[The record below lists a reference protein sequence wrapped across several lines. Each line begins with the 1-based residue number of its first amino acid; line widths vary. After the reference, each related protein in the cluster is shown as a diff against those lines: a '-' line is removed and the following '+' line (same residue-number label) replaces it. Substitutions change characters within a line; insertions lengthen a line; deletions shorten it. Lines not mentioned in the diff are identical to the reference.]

1 MEGGESMKVIWVSLI
16 VVCIVGVA
24 VSQSGDVAKGKTP
37 VLVELFTSEGCSSCP
52 PADGWL
58 QWLDK
63 NQPFPGVDFIVLS
76 EHVDYWDHDG
86 WKDTYSSPQFTA
98 RQAAYVRAMGLKDA
112 YTPQV
117 IVDGRS
123 ELNLS
128 DTAQVNHVLHEAAKA
143 PFIPIHIGA
152 VTVDGGSQAVLR
164 AHIDIDGATEK
175 HNSDIYAVI
184 AIKHAE
190 SQVLHGEN
198 GGRRLQ
204 HVSVAQEPIRVG
216 KLERGK
222 PFSGDLKAKLNPG
235 MDPANLRLVVF
246 VQEQDSGSVDGA
258 AVQELGALHAQTS
271 SYAGVR

>member
-1 MEGGESMKVIWVSLI
+1 MKVIWVSLMM
-16 VVCIVGVA
+16 VCIVCVA
-24 VSQSGDVAKGKTP
+24 AGQSADGSKGKTP

-86 WKDTYSSPQFTA
+86 WKDTYSSPTFTA
-98 RQAAYVRAMGLKDA
+98 RQAAYVRAMGLKGA

-128 DTAQVNHVLHEAAKA
+128 DTAQVNQVLHEAAKA
-143 PFIPIHIGA
+143 PFIPIRIGA
-152 VTVDGGSQAVLR
+152 VTVDGSSPAVLR

-175 HNSDIYAVI
+175 HNADIYAVI

-222 PFSGDLKAKLNPG
+222 SFSADLQAKLKIR
-235 MDPANLRLVVF
+235 MDSANLRLVVF

-258 AVQELGALHAQTS
+258 AVLDLGT
-271 SYAGVR
+271 VRKASPLSAEIR